1 MLDIQSQKLPDMGI
15 ILVMDTNKF
24 EMLVSGLQIHSLRPM
39 LDSWES
45 GIAT

>member
-1 MLDIQSQKLPDMGI
+1 MLDIHSQKLSDIGI
-15 ILVMDTNKF
+15 FLLMDTNKF
-24 EMLVSGLQIHSLRPM
+24 EMLVLGLQIYSLRPM